1 VHCMLVVVFENENK
15 ADEGKTVLL
24 KLDHEGII
32 GILGY
37 AVVAKNADDTALAE
51 QQDVYGTFS
60 PFGRT
65 LLETLSSAIGTAVGP
80 AQQDNDLA
88 ADSMNTKTR
97 QNFINDVREVLLPH
111 RVAIVV
117 EVEEEWPP
125 VVDSRMESIGGIVF
139 RWNVSEV
146 QHASGT

>member
-1 VHCMLVVVFENENK
+1 MHCMLVVVFENETK
-15 ADEGKTVLL
+15 ADQGKTVLL

-32 GILGY
+32 DIYGY
-37 AVVAKNADDTALAE
+37 AVVAKNADDTALVE
-51 QQDVYGTFS
+51 QQDGTFHA
-60 PFGRT
+60 FGRT
-65 LLETLSSAIGTAVGP
+65 LLETLSSATGTAVGA

-88 ADSMNTKTR
+88 ADSMNSKTR

-117 EVEEEWPP
+117 EVEEEWPS
-125 VVDSRMESIGGIVF
+125 VVDSRVESIGGIVF

-146 QHASGT
+146 QHVAEM